1 MHVISGIGV
10 PAICASLYLLGE
22 HLHLANQKCGDRIFA
37 DTRVGRALV
46 GTLPRGFPK
55 TKATIMRTTNTTFVI
70 SALGVALLAT
80 PAFADNLNRQS
91 SEETARLQGPAVD
104 EVIHD
109 GRVIGADPD
118 PRIRS
123 ELLRDY
129 DSSEGY

>member
-1 MHVISGIGV
+1 
-10 PAICASLYLLGE
+10 
-22 HLHLANQKCGDRIFA
+22 
-37 DTRVGRALV
+37 
-46 GTLPRGFPK
+46 
-55 TKATIMRTTNTTFVI
+55 MRTTNTTFVI

-91 SEETARLQGPAVD
+91 SEETARLQGPAVN
-104 EVIHD
+104 EVVHD

-118 PRIRS
+118 LRIRS